1 MGLKSRVFLTY
12 LSLCSLL
19 LTEEESLVIVALA
32 VDVTPA
38 VSPVFFL

>member
-19 LTEEESLVIVALA
+19 LTEESLVIVALA

>member
-19 LTEEESLVIVALA
+19 LTEESLVIVTLA